1 MAEIYFYPEENKL
14 RGHKLILK
22 LLTWR
27 EKGWWHHTFNTKL
40 PTKQQYRH
48 THTYIMTGKGV
59 DCMYVMMK
67 LLPKHSGY
75 QKKSSLGYYCGWCGS
90 ERYEE
95 TTSIFI
101 VIHTFST
108 YMPHAYHT
116 YLSSETIRR
125 WNKALHF
132 YLVSVWLT
140 VYVSSAHQTMRAT
153 HWSLVP
159 MVTNCSC
166 HMTCHISP
174 NMHRW
179 SGYNTCITGTCV
191 R

>member
-59 DCMYVMMK
+59 DCMYVMIK

-75 QKKSSLGYYCGWCGS
+75 QKSPHW
-90 ERYEE
+90 
-95 TTSIFI
+95 FI
-101 VIHTFST
+101 IVVDVGVRGMKRQLPFSFVIYTFST

-116 YLSSETIRR
+116 YLGSETIRR

-140 VYVSSAHQTMRAT
+140 VYVSSAHQTIRAT

-166 HMTCHISP
+166 LMTCHISP

-179 SGYNTCITGTCV
+179 SGYTTCITGTCV

>member
-22 LLTWR
+22 RLPWR
-27 EKGWWHHTFNTKL
+27 EKGWWNHTFNTKL

-59 DCMYVMMK
+59 DCMYVMIK
-67 LLPKHSGY
+67 LLPKQSGY

-101 VIHTFST
+101 CNLYILHIH
-108 YMPHAYHT
+108 AAC
-116 YLSSETIRR
+116 LSYISGLRDYPQMKQSLAFLFGFGMINSLRQQCSSD
-125 WNKALHF
+125 NK
-132 YLVSVWLT
+132 SD
-140 VYVSSAHQTMRAT
+140 
-153 HWSLVP
+153 SLV
-159 MVTNCSC
+159 TRS
-166 HMTCHISP
+166 H
-174 NMHRW
+174 
-179 SGYNTCITGTCV
+179 GY
-191 R
+191 